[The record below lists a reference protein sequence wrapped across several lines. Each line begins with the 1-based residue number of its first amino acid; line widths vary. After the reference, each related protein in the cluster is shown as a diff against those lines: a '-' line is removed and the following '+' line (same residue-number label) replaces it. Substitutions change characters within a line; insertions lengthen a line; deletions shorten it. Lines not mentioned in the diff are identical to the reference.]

1 MQIDPRCG
9 ASEAHIVA
17 DSQSLACQQWTIV
30 GRPATGRHSL
40 A

>member
-1 MQIDPRCG
+1 MQIDPPCG
-9 ASEAHIVA
+9 AYEAHIGA
-17 DSQSLACQQWTIV
+17 DSQSLACQQLTIV